1 MIRKLIGMALLL
13 LLTGCSGTEAPRHG
27 ALTLWYDR
35 PASRWVE
42 TLPLGNGRLGA
53 MPDGGPAAEHIV
65 LNDISLWSGSEQN
78 TDNPEAGEWLPRIR
92 ALLLE
97 GRNLEAQRLM
107 YRHFVCRGGGSAG
120 AAYGSYQLLG
130 ALDIRQQLP
139 DSSDVGAYERG
150 LNIGDATAYTRFESG
165 GVRFTREYF
174 VSRTADVVA
183 VRLRASRPGA
193 LNFSVRLSRPENAR
207 CSAGRGELRM
217 EGSLPSGQEGV
228 EGMRYAARAAVKG
241 NGRLDEEAEALH
253 VSDADEAVIYLS
265 ASTTWWSDD
274 CGRMTDSL
282 LDAALGCDFDSLRE
296 AHTADYRRYF
306 DRVSLDL
313 GEAPD
318 LPTDRRLERFDSL
331 PDPALAALYMQY
343 GRYLLLS
350 STREGSLPPN
360 LQGLWAN
367 TVDTPWKG
375 DYHLNIN
382 VEMNHW
388 LTGPGNLS
396 ELQRPLIELVRRMVP
411 SGERTARCFYRS
423 EGWCAH
429 VLANPWNFTAPAE
442 NPAWGATNTGGA
454 WLALHLWE

>member
-78 TDNPEAGEWLPRIR
+78 TDNPEAGEWLSRIR

-97 GRNLEAQRLM
+97 GRNLEAQWLM

-207 CSAGRGELRM
+207 
-217 EGSLPSGQEGV
+217 
-228 EGMRYAARAAVKG
+228 
-241 NGRLDEEAEALH
+241 
-253 VSDADEAVIYLS
+253 
-265 ASTTWWSDD
+265 
-274 CGRMTDSL
+274 
-282 LDAALGCDFDSLRE
+282 
-296 AHTADYRRYF
+296 
-306 DRVSLDL
+306 
-313 GEAPD
+313 
-318 LPTDRRLERFDSL
+318 
-331 PDPALAALYMQY
+331 
-343 GRYLLLS
+343 
-350 STREGSLPPN
+350 
-360 LQGLWAN
+360 
-367 TVDTPWKG
+367 
-375 DYHLNIN
+375 
-382 VEMNHW
+382 
-388 LTGPGNLS
+388 
-396 ELQRPLIELVRRMVP
+396 
-411 SGERTARCFYRS
+411 
-423 EGWCAH
+423 
-429 VLANPWNFTAPAE
+429 
-442 NPAWGATNTGGA
+442 
-454 WLALHLWE
+454 

>member
-150 LNIGDATAYTRFESG
+150 LN
-165 GVRFTREYF
+165 
-174 VSRTADVVA
+174 
-183 VRLRASRPGA
+183 
-193 LNFSVRLSRPENAR
+193 LS
-207 CSAGRGELRM
+207 
-217 EGSLPSGQEGV
+217 
-228 EGMRYAARAAVKG
+228 
-241 NGRLDEEAEALH
+241 
-253 VSDADEAVIYLS
+253 
-265 ASTTWWSDD
+265 
-274 CGRMTDSL
+274 
-282 LDAALGCDFDSLRE
+282 
-296 AHTADYRRYF
+296 
-306 DRVSLDL
+306 
-313 GEAPD
+313 
-318 LPTDRRLERFDSL
+318 
-331 PDPALAALYMQY
+331 
-343 GRYLLLS
+343 
-350 STREGSLPPN
+350 
-360 LQGLWAN
+360 
-367 TVDTPWKG
+367 
-375 DYHLNIN
+375 
-382 VEMNHW
+382 
-388 LTGPGNLS
+388 
-396 ELQRPLIELVRRMVP
+396 LI
-411 SGERTARCFYRS
+411 
-423 EGWCAH
+423 H
-429 VLANPWNFTAPAE
+429 I
-442 NPAWGATNTGGA
+442 
-454 WLALHLWE
+454 